1 MQVGHSEVFSD
12 DGEPE
17 ERDAPALR
25 PGAHSPTAGIR
36 HMTAAV
42 LQLEDA
48 RVAAASVAATG
59 DGGGNGGGSLH
70 LNSRGGAAAAR
81 MSMSVPGGG
90 AWGNTWMESEEDEG
104 LGQAAGVGSWTSMG
118 GFESDA
124 WNRARKS
131 ATPTADLARRLA
143 EVRAGSRR

>member
-1 MQVGHSEVFSD
+1 MFSD

-17 ERDAPALR
+17 ERGAPALR

-36 HMTAAV
+36 HMTATV

-48 RVAAASVAATG
+48 RVAAAS
-59 DGGGNGGGSLH
+59 
-70 LNSRGGAAAAR
+70 AAAAADAADSTQTGPPARGAR

-90 AWGNTWMESEEDEG
+90 AWGNTWMDRELDDAQPVG
-104 LGQAAGVGSWTSMG
+104 GGSWASMG
-118 GFESDA
+118 GFESDVGA
-124 WNRARKS
+124 RARKS
-131 ATPTADLARRLA
+131 TPTADLARRLA

>member
-1 MQVGHSEVFSD
+1 MQVGHAEVFSD

-42 LQLEDA
+42 MQLEDA
-48 RVAAASVAATG
+48 RVAASAAAAAA
-59 DGGGNGGGSLH
+59 
-70 LNSRGGAAAAR
+70 GGAAAPGGGATTNQTAR
-81 MSMSVPGGG
+81 MSMSMPGGG
-90 AWGNTWMESEEDEG
+90 IFGTTWMDSEAEEG
-104 LGQAAGVGSWTSMG
+104 HSIGGAWASMG
-118 GFESDA
+118 GFESDVWA
-124 WNRARKS
+124 RARKS
-131 ATPTADLARRLA
+131 TPTADLARRLA